1 MSIMQKET
9 YKVLLADAQ
18 FLIRFALKELLKETN
33 TFLVIGEAGNEAEL
47 NRLITKTPPDIIVID
62 YNQPGFFSI
71 ESIKHLIDQH
81 PTIELLVI
89 SSDENKENIYDVI
102 NSGVLRFLTKKCDAH
117 EINEAFRAIIR
128 GEKFFCSSIFNF
140 IFEMSF
146 SQNSY
151 SSNPLPLSAR
161 ELEIVQLIA
170 KGLIAKEI
178 SKKLNLSTHTVY
190 THRKNIME
198 KLKLKRSSELVL
210 FAINKGLLL

>member
-1 MSIMQKET
+1 MQEET

-128 GEKFFCSSIFNF
+128 VEKFFCSSIFNF

>member
-1 MSIMQKET
+1 MQEET

-33 TFLVIGEAGNEAEL
+33 TFQVIGEAGNEAEL
-47 NRLITKTPPDIIVID
+47 NSFIAKTTPDIIVID

-71 ESIKHLIDQH
+71 ESIKNVKEQH

-89 SSDENKENIYDVI
+89 SSDDNKENIYDVI

-128 GEKFFCSSIFNF
+128 GEKFFCASIFNF

-146 SQNSY
+146 SQNNY

-170 KGLIAKEI
+170 QGLVAKEI
-178 SKKLNLSTHTVY
+178 GKKLNLSTHTVY

-198 KLKLKRSSELVL
+198 KLKLRRSSELVL
-210 FAINKGLLL
+210 FAVNKGLLL

>member
-1 MSIMQKET
+1 
-9 YKVLLADAQ
+9 
-18 FLIRFALKELLKETN
+18 LKETN
-33 TFLVIGEAGNEAEL
+33 TFSVIGEAGNEAEL
-47 NRLITKTPPDIIVID
+47 NKIIAETPPDIIVID
-62 YNQPGFFSI
+62 YNQPGFFSV
-71 ESIKHLIDQH
+71 ESIKNIKEQH

-89 SSDENKENIYDVI
+89 SSDDNKENIYDVI

-128 GEKFFCSSIFNF
+128 GEKFFCASIFNF

-146 SQNSY
+146 SQNNY

-170 KGLIAKEI
+170 QGLVAKEI
-178 SKKLNLSTHTVY
+178 GKKLNLSTHTVY

-198 KLKLKRSSELVL
+198 KLKLRRSSELVL
-210 FAINKGLLL
+210 FAVNKGLLL

>member
-1 MSIMQKET
+1 MQEET

-33 TFLVIGEAGNEAEL
+33 TFQVIGEAGNEAEL
-47 NRLITKTPPDIIVID
+47 NSFIAKTPPDIIVID

-71 ESIKHLIDQH
+71 ESIKNVKEQH

-89 SSDENKENIYDVI
+89 SSDDNKENIYDVI

-128 GEKFFCSSIFNF
+128 GEKFFCASIFNF

-146 SQNSY
+146 SQNNY

-170 KGLIAKEI
+170 QGLVAKEI
-178 SKKLNLSTHTVY
+178 GKKLNLSTHTVY

-210 FAINKGLLL
+210 FAVNKGLLL

>member
-1 MSIMQKET
+1 MQEET

-128 GEKFFCSSIFNF
+128 GEKFFCSSVFNF

>member
-1 MSIMQKET
+1 M
-9 YKVLLADAQ
+9 
-18 FLIRFALKELLKETN
+18 KETN
-33 TFLVIGEAGNEAEL
+33 TFQVIGEAGNEAEL
-47 NRLITKTPPDIIVID
+47 NSFIAKTTPDIIVID

-71 ESIKHLIDQH
+71 ESIKNVKEQH

-89 SSDENKENIYDVI
+89 SSDDNKENIYDVI

-128 GEKFFCSSIFNF
+128 GEKFFCASIFNF

-146 SQNSY
+146 SQNNY

-170 KGLIAKEI
+170 QGLVAKEI
-178 SKKLNLSTHTVY
+178 GKKLNLSTHTVY

-198 KLKLKRSSELVL
+198 KLKLRRSSELVL
-210 FAINKGLLL
+210 FAVNKGLLL

>member
-1 MSIMQKET
+1 MQEET

-71 ESIKHLIDQH
+71 ESIKYLIDQH

>member
-1 MSIMQKET
+1 MQEET

-33 TFLVIGEAGNEAEL
+33 TFQVIGEAGNEAEL
-47 NRLITKTPPDIIVID
+47 NSFIAKTPPDIIVIG

-71 ESIKHLIDQH
+71 ESIKNVKEQH

-89 SSDENKENIYDVI
+89 SSDDNKENIYDVI

-117 EINEAFRAIIR
+117 EINEAFRAIMR
-128 GEKFFCSSIFNF
+128 GEKFFCASIFNF

-146 SQNSY
+146 SQNNY

-170 KGLIAKEI
+170 QGLVAKEI
-178 SKKLNLSTHTVY
+178 GKKLNLSTHTVY

-198 KLKLKRSSELVL
+198 KLKLRRSSELVL
-210 FAINKGLLL
+210 FAVNKGLLL

>member
-1 MSIMQKET
+1 MQKET

-71 ESIKHLIDQH
+71 ESVKHLIDQH

-198 KLKLKRSSELVL
+198 KLKLRRSSELVL

>member
-1 MSIMQKET
+1 MQEET

-33 TFLVIGEAGNEAEL
+33 TFQVIGEAGNEAEL
-47 NRLITKTPPDIIVID
+47 NSFIAKTTPDIIVID

-71 ESIKHLIDQH
+71 ESIKNVKEQH

-89 SSDENKENIYDVI
+89 SSDDNKENIYDII

-128 GEKFFCSSIFNF
+128 GEKFFCASIFNF

-146 SQNSY
+146 SQNNY

-170 KGLIAKEI
+170 QGLVAKEI
-178 SKKLNLSTHTVY
+178 GRKLNLSTHTVY

-198 KLKLKRSSELVL
+198 KLKLRRSSELVL
-210 FAINKGLLL
+210 FAVNKGLLS

>member
-1 MSIMQKET
+1 MQEET

-81 PTIELLVI
+81 PTIQLLVI

-128 GEKFFCSSIFNF
+128 GEKFFCASIFNF

-146 SQNSY
+146 SQNNY

-170 KGLIAKEI
+170 QGLVAKEI
-178 SKKLNLSTHTVY
+178 GKKLNLSTHTVY

-198 KLKLKRSSELVL
+198 KLKLRRSSELVL
-210 FAINKGLLL
+210 FAVNKGLLL

>member
-1 MSIMQKET
+1 MQEET
-9 YKVLLADAQ
+9 YNVLLADAQ

-33 TFLVIGEAGNEAEL
+33 TFQVIGEAGNEAEL
-47 NRLITKTPPDIIVID
+47 NSFIAKTTPDIIVID

-71 ESIKHLIDQH
+71 ESIKNVKEQH

-89 SSDENKENIYDVI
+89 SSDDNKENIYDII

-128 GEKFFCSSIFNF
+128 GEKFFCASIFNF

-146 SQNSY
+146 SQNNY

-170 KGLIAKEI
+170 QGLVAKEI
-178 SKKLNLSTHTVY
+178 GKKLNLSTHTVY

-210 FAINKGLLL
+210 FAVNKGLLL

>member
-18 FLIRFALKELLKETN
+18 FLIRFALKELLRESK
-33 TFLVIGEAGNEAEL
+33 TFLVIGEAGNETEL
-47 NRLITKTPPDIIVID
+47 NKIIAETQPDIIVID

-71 ESIKHLIDQH
+71 NSIKNIKKHN
-81 PTIELLVI
+81 PNIEFIVI

-102 NSGVLRFLTKKCDAH
+102 NAGVLRFLTKKCNGQ
-117 EINEAFRAIIR
+117 EIKEAFRAISN
-128 GEKFFCSSIFNF
+128 GEKFFCTSIFNF
-140 IFEMSF
+140 IFDMSF
-146 SQNSY
+146 SQNNY

-170 KGLIAKEI
+170 QGLVAKEI
-178 SKKLNLSTHTVY
+178 GRKLNLSTHTVY

-198 KLKLKRSSELVL
+198 KLKLRRSSELVL
-210 FAINKGLLL
+210 FAVNKGLLI

>member
-1 MSIMQKET
+1 MQEET

-89 SSDENKENIYDVI
+89 SSDENKDNIYDVI

>member
-1 MSIMQKET
+1 MQEET
-9 YKVLLADAQ
+9 YRVLLADAQ

-47 NRLITKTPPDIIVID
+47 NKIIAEMSPDIIVID

-71 ESIKHLIDQH
+71 ESIKNVKQKH

-102 NSGVLRFLTKKCDAH
+102 NTGVLRFLTKKCDAH
-117 EINEAFRAIIR
+117 EINEAFRAIIK
-128 GEKFFCSSIFNF
+128 GEKFFCASIFNF

-146 SQNSY
+146 SQNNY

-170 KGLIAKEI
+170 QGLVAKEI
-178 SKKLNLSTHTVY
+178 SSKLNLSTHTVY

-198 KLKLKRSSELVL
+198 KLKLKRGSELVL
-210 FAINKGLLL
+210 FAVNNGLLL

>member
-1 MSIMQKET
+1 MQEET

-33 TFLVIGEAGNEAEL
+33 TFQVIGEAGNEDEL
-47 NRLITKTPPDIIVID
+47 NSFIAKTPPDIIVID

-71 ESIKHLIDQH
+71 ESIKNLKEQH

-89 SSDENKENIYDVI
+89 SSDDNKENIYDVI

-128 GEKFFCSSIFNF
+128 GEKFFCASIFNF

-146 SQNSY
+146 SQNNY

-170 KGLIAKEI
+170 QGLVAKEI
-178 SKKLNLSTHTVY
+178 GKKLNLSTHTVY

-210 FAINKGLLL
+210 FAVNKGLL

>member
-1 MSIMQKET
+1 MQEET

-33 TFLVIGEAGNEAEL
+33 TFQVIGEAGNEAEL
-47 NRLITKTPPDIIVID
+47 NSFIAKTTPDIIVID

-71 ESIKHLIDQH
+71 ESIKNVKEQH

-89 SSDENKENIYDVI
+89 SSDDNKENIYDVI

-128 GEKFFCSSIFNF
+128 GEKFFCANIFNF

-146 SQNSY
+146 SQNNY

-170 KGLIAKEI
+170 QGLVAKEI
-178 SKKLNLSTHTVY
+178 GRKLNLSTHTVY

-198 KLKLKRSSELVL
+198 KLKLRRSSELVL
-210 FAINKGLLL
+210 FAVNKGLLL

>member
-1 MSIMQKET
+1 MQEET

-33 TFLVIGEAGNEAEL
+33 TFQVIGEAGNEAEL
-47 NRLITKTPPDIIVID
+47 NSFIAKTTPDIIVID

-71 ESIKHLIDQH
+71 ESIKNLKEQH

-89 SSDENKENIYDVI
+89 SSDDNKENIYDVI

-128 GEKFFCSSIFNF
+128 GEKFFCASIFNF

-146 SQNSY
+146 SQNNY

-170 KGLIAKEI
+170 QGLVAKEI
-178 SKKLNLSTHTVY
+178 GKKLNLSTHTVY

-210 FAINKGLLL
+210 FAVNKGLLL

>member
-1 MSIMQKET
+1 MQEET

-18 FLIRFALKELLKETN
+18 FLIRFALKELLKKTN
-33 TFLVIGEAGNEAEL
+33 TFSVIGEAGNEAEL
-47 NRLITKTPPDIIVID
+47 NKIIAETPPDIIVID
-62 YNQPGFFSI
+62 YNQPGFFSVQ
-71 ESIKHLIDQH
+71 SIKNIKEQH

-89 SSDENKENIYDVI
+89 SSDDNKENIYDVI

-117 EINEAFRAIIR
+117 EINEAFRAVIR
-128 GEKFFCSSIFNF
+128 GEKFFCASIFNF

-146 SQNSY
+146 SQNNY

-170 KGLIAKEI
+170 QGLVAKEI
-178 SKKLNLSTHTVY
+178 GKNLNLSTHTVY

-198 KLKLKRSSELVL
+198 KLKLRRSSELVL
-210 FAINKGLLL
+210 FAVNKGLLL

>member
-1 MSIMQKET
+1 MQEET

-33 TFLVIGEAGNEAEL
+33 TFQVIGEAGNEAEL
-47 NRLITKTPPDIIVID
+47 NSFIAKTPPDIVVID

-71 ESIKHLIDQH
+71 ESIKNVKEQH

-89 SSDENKENIYDVI
+89 SSDDNKENIYDVI

-128 GEKFFCSSIFNF
+128 GEKFFCASIFNF

-146 SQNSY
+146 SQNNY

-170 KGLIAKEI
+170 QGLVAKEI
-178 SKKLNLSTHTVY
+178 GKKLNLSTHTVY

-198 KLKLKRSSELVL
+198 KLKLRRSSELVL
-210 FAINKGLLL
+210 YAVNKGLLL

>member
-1 MSIMQKET
+1 MQEET

-33 TFLVIGEAGNEAEL
+33 TFQVIGEAGNEAEL
-47 NRLITKTPPDIIVID
+47 NSFIAKTPPDIIVID

-71 ESIKHLIDQH
+71 ESIKNVKEQH

-89 SSDENKENIYDVI
+89 SSDDNKENIYDVI

-128 GEKFFCSSIFNF
+128 GEKFFCASIFNF

-146 SQNSY
+146 SQNNY

-170 KGLIAKEI
+170 QGLVAKEI
-178 SKKLNLSTHTVY
+178 GKKLNLSTHTVY

-198 KLKLKRSSELVL
+198 KLKLRRSSELVL
-210 FAINKGLLL
+210 FAVNKGLVL

>member
-1 MSIMQKET
+1 MQKET

-33 TFLVIGEAGNEAEL
+33 TFQVIGEAGNEAEL
-47 NRLITKTPPDIIVID
+47 NSFIAKTPPDIIVID

-71 ESIKHLIDQH
+71 ESIKNVKEQH

-89 SSDENKENIYDVI
+89 SSDDNKENIYDVI

-128 GEKFFCSSIFNF
+128 GEKFFCASIFNF

-146 SQNSY
+146 SQNNY

-170 KGLIAKEI
+170 QGLVAKEI
-178 SKKLNLSTHTVY
+178 GKKLNLSTHTVY

-210 FAINKGLLL
+210 FAVNKGLLL

>member
-1 MSIMQKET
+1 MQEET

-33 TFLVIGEAGNEAEL
+33 TFQVIGEAGNEAEL
-47 NRLITKTPPDIIVID
+47 NSFIAKTTPDIIVID

-71 ESIKHLIDQH
+71 ESIKNVKEQH

-89 SSDENKENIYDVI
+89 SSDDNKENIYDII

-128 GEKFFCSSIFNF
+128 GEKFFCASIFNF

-146 SQNSY
+146 SQNNY

-170 KGLIAKEI
+170 QGLVAKEI
-178 SKKLNLSTHTVY
+178 GRKLNLSTHTVY

-198 KLKLKRSSELVL
+198 KLKLRRSSELVL
-210 FAINKGLLL
+210 FAVNKGLLL

>member
-1 MSIMQKET
+1 MQEET

-81 PTIELLVI
+81 PTIQLLVI

>member
-1 MSIMQKET
+1 MQEET

-33 TFLVIGEAGNEAEL
+33 TFQVIGEAGNEAEL
-47 NRLITKTPPDIIVID
+47 NSFIAKTPPDIIVID

-71 ESIKHLIDQH
+71 ESIKNLKEQH

-89 SSDENKENIYDVI
+89 SSDDNKENIYDVI

-128 GEKFFCSSIFNF
+128 GEKFFCASIFNF

-146 SQNSY
+146 SQNNY

-170 KGLIAKEI
+170 QGLVAKEI
-178 SKKLNLSTHTVY
+178 GRKLNLSTHTVY

-210 FAINKGLLL
+210 FAVNKGLLL

>member
-1 MSIMQKET
+1 MQEET

-33 TFLVIGEAGNEAEL
+33 TFQVIGEAGNEAEL
-47 NRLITKTPPDIIVID
+47 NSFIAKTPPDIIVID

-71 ESIKHLIDQH
+71 ESIKNVKEQH

-89 SSDENKENIYDVI
+89 SSDDNKENIYDVI

-128 GEKFFCSSIFNF
+128 GEKFFCASIFNF

-146 SQNSY
+146 SQNNY

-170 KGLIAKEI
+170 QGLVAKEI
-178 SKKLNLSTHTVY
+178 GRKLNLSTHTVY

-198 KLKLKRSSELVL
+198 KLKLRRSSELVL
-210 FAINKGLLL
+210 FAVNKGLIL

>member
-1 MSIMQKET
+1 MQEET

-33 TFLVIGEAGNEAEL
+33 TFSVIGEAGNEAEL
-47 NRLITKTPPDIIVID
+47 NKIIAETPPDIIVID
-62 YNQPGFFSI
+62 YNQPGFFSV
-71 ESIKHLIDQH
+71 ESIKNIKEQH

-89 SSDENKENIYDVI
+89 SSDDNKENIYDVI

-128 GEKFFCSSIFNF
+128 GEKFFCASIFNF

-146 SQNSY
+146 SQNNY
-151 SSNPLPLSAR
+151 SSSPLPLSAR

-170 KGLIAKEI
+170 QGLVAKEI
-178 SKKLNLSTHTVY
+178 GKKLNLSTHTVY

-198 KLKLKRSSELVL
+198 KLKLRRSSELVL
-210 FAINKGLLL
+210 FAVNKGLLL

>member
-1 MSIMQKET
+1 MQEET

-33 TFLVIGEAGNEAEL
+33 TFQVIGEAGNEAEL
-47 NRLITKTPPDIIVID
+47 NSFIAKTTPDIIVID

-71 ESIKHLIDQH
+71 ESIKNVKEQH

-89 SSDENKENIYDVI
+89 SSDDNKENIYDVI

-128 GEKFFCSSIFNF
+128 GEKFFCASVFNF

-146 SQNSY
+146 SKNNY

-170 KGLIAKEI
+170 QGLVAKEI
-178 SKKLNLSTHTVY
+178 GKKLNLSTHTVY

-198 KLKLKRSSELVL
+198 KLKLRRSSELVL
-210 FAINKGLLL
+210 FAVNKGLLL

>member
-1 MSIMQKET
+1 MQEET

-33 TFLVIGEAGNEAEL
+33 TFQVIGEAGNEAEL
-47 NRLITKTPPDIIVID
+47 NSFIAKTPPDIIVID

-71 ESIKHLIDQH
+71 ESIKNVKEQH

-89 SSDENKENIYDVI
+89 SSDDNKENIYDVI

-128 GEKFFCSSIFNF
+128 GEKFFCASIFNF

-146 SQNSY
+146 SQNNY

-170 KGLIAKEI
+170 Q
-178 SKKLNLSTHTVY
+178 
-190 THRKNIME
+190 
-198 KLKLKRSSELVL
+198 
-210 FAINKGLLL
+210 

>member
-1 MSIMQKET
+1 MQEET

-117 EINEAFRAIIR
+117 EINEAFRAIVR

-198 KLKLKRSSELVL
+198 KLKLRRSSELVL

>member
-1 MSIMQKET
+1 MQEET

-33 TFLVIGEAGNEAEL
+33 TFSVIGEAGNEAEL
-47 NRLITKTPPDIIVID
+47 NKIIAETPPDIIVID
-62 YNQPGFFSI
+62 YNQPGFFSV
-71 ESIKHLIDQH
+71 ESIKIIKEQH

-89 SSDENKENIYDVI
+89 SSDDNKENIYDVI

-170 KGLIAKEI
+170 QGLVAKEI
-178 SKKLNLSTHTVY
+178 GKKLNLSTHTVY

-198 KLKLKRSSELVL
+198 KLKLRRSSELVL
-210 FAINKGLLL
+210 FAVNKGLLL

>member
-1 MSIMQKET
+1 MQEET

-33 TFLVIGEAGNEAEL
+33 TFQVIGEAGNEAEL
-47 NRLITKTPPDIIVID
+47 NSFIAKTTPDIIVID

-71 ESIKHLIDQH
+71 ESIKNVKEQH

-89 SSDENKENIYDVI
+89 SSDDNKENIYDVI

-128 GEKFFCSSIFNF
+128 GEKFFCASIFNF

-146 SQNSY
+146 SQNNY

-170 KGLIAKEI
+170 QGLVAKEI
-178 SKKLNLSTHTVY
+178 GKKLNLSTHTVY

-198 KLKLKRSSELVL
+198 KLKLRRSSELVL
-210 FAINKGLLL
+210 FAVNKGLLS

>member
-1 MSIMQKET
+1 MQEET

-33 TFLVIGEAGNEAEL
+33 TFQVIGEAGNEAEL
-47 NRLITKTPPDIIVID
+47 NSFIAKTPPDIIVID

-71 ESIKHLIDQH
+71 ESIKNVKEQH

-89 SSDENKENIYDVI
+89 SSDDNKENIYDVI

-128 GEKFFCSSIFNF
+128 GEKFFCASIFNF

-146 SQNSY
+146 SQNNY

-170 KGLIAKEI
+170 QGLVAKEI
-178 SKKLNLSTHTVY
+178 GKKLNLSTHTVY

-198 KLKLKRSSELVL
+198 KLKLRRSSELVL
-210 FAINKGLLL
+210 FAVNKGLLS